1 MGVLFPAVPL
11 AIVARNFR
19 QRSSAGLQ
27 LELYAQVENKNLE
40 SIQRQILNKV
50 LHNMLHRMTLVKWSL
65 FFMGLSFVSDLRT
78 LSVVLDQGERIT
90 ILFLNTTVGLMV
102 VGLCLFCV
110 KTILSTKAL
119 SDAFLGRQ
127 SVTAGLRP
135 GHILW
140 QGKLFNHKPD
150 MSRSPARV
158 HLGLFKQR
166 HVRAKA
172 PLE

>member
-1 MGVLFPAVPL
+1 
-11 AIVARNFR
+11 
-19 QRSSAGLQ
+19 
-27 LELYAQVENKNLE
+27 
-40 SIQRQILNKV
+40 
-50 LHNMLHRMTLVKWSL
+50 MLHRMTLVKWSL

-78 LSVVLDQGERIT
+78 LSVVLNQGERIT

-110 KTILSTKAL
+110 ETILSTKAL